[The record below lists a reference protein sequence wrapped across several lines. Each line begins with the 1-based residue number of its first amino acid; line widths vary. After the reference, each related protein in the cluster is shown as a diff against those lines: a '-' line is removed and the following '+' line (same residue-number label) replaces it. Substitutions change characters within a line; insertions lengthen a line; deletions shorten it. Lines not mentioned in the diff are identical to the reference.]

1 MNNIEQAISSLTSQ
15 VNFLTGKR
23 IENKKENY
31 SMIVV
36 GVVVFLI
43 LIYLIVNRFRKKRK
57 RKQY

>member
-31 SMIVV
+31 SMIIV
-36 GVVVFLI
+36 GVVVLLL

>member
-31 SMIVV
+31 PMIVV
-36 GVVVFLI
+36 GVVVSLL
-43 LIYLIVNRFRKKRK
+43 LIYLIVNRFRKKLK